1 MLQFITNAVD
11 SREIVNQVRAV
22 IDGGCRWVQL
32 RMKDATKAD
41 VVSVAKELKPI
52 CGERECI
59 LVIDDYV
66 DIAKELELDGV
77 HLGKNDM
84 NPIEAR
90 NILGGK
96 PIIGVTANSYED
108 IECYSCVDI
117 DYIGLGPYRFTTT
130 KKNLSPILGIDKYKN
145 IMQRCVEN
153 GIFIPVVAIGGIEYD
168 DIDAIMSAGVH
179 GIAVSGALV
188 KADNMVEATCAMIDK
203 LKAISAQRLETK

>member
-77 HLGKNDM
+77 
-84 NPIEAR
+84 R
-90 NILGGK
+90 
-96 PIIGVTANSYED
+96 
-108 IECYSCVDI
+108 
-117 DYIGLGPYRFTTT
+117 
-130 KKNLSPILGIDKYKN
+130 
-145 IMQRCVEN
+145 
-153 GIFIPVVAIGGIEYD
+153 
-168 DIDAIMSAGVH
+168 H
-179 GIAVSGALV
+179 GIYSEVSL
-188 KADNMVEATCAMIDK
+188 
-203 LKAISAQRLETK
+203 L

>member
-1 MLQFITNAVD
+1 MSLDIG
-11 SREIVNQVRAV
+11 I
-22 IDGGCRWVQL
+22 
-32 RMKDATKAD
+32 KTK
-41 VVSVAKELKPI
+41 
-52 CGERECI
+52 RECI

-145 IMQRCVEN
+145 IDVNSQSHHRPH
-153 GIFIPVVAIGGIEYD
+153 FITEHPKNMSQYD
-168 DIDAIMSAGVH
+168 TA
-179 GIAVSGALV
+179 
-188 KADNMVEATCAMIDK
+188 IDK
-203 LKAISAQRLETK
+203 KI